1 MKDNREFGW
10 IVDLVRSGRDVED
23 GKLLDA
29 WNYAAD
35 GVNEMYRLCKS
46 LLEGFREQARVM
58 RKMDALIGEKDR
70 QLSEKNLLIWKLNR
84 KLQDGTVRA
93 EDRGTT
99 SSGPSDHL
107 PLKGK
112 AFDEGRETR
121 DEDARDM
128 SAVVSGHYGTAKDAM
143 CPSFSEPEDE
153 GTVPA
158 EGAE

>member
-1 MKDNREFGW
+1 MMKDNREFGW

-23 GKLLDA
+23 GELLDA

-84 KLQDGTVRA
+84 KLQEKEAAA
-93 EDRGTT
+93 E
-99 SSGPSDHL
+99 
-107 PLKGK
+107 
-112 AFDEGRETR
+112 
-121 DEDARDM
+121 
-128 SAVVSGHYGTAKDAM
+128 DAM
-143 CPSFSEPEDE
+143 CPSFAEREDE

-158 EGAE
+158 EGSE